1 MVGGV
6 LVNKRPEFQFGWWAV
21 GIVLVNKRREFRIGL
36 RAVGVVLVN
45 KRREFRFLR
54 CQCGEGA
61 WDGEGKIGDEVWGHV
76 GGGEARSGLSYAA
89 DFGPF

>member
-1 MVGGV
+1 
-6 LVNKRPEFQFGWWAV
+6 
-21 GIVLVNKRREFRIGL
+21 
-36 RAVGVVLVN
+36 
-45 KRREFRFLR
+45 LR
-54 CQCGEGA
+54 CPCGEGA